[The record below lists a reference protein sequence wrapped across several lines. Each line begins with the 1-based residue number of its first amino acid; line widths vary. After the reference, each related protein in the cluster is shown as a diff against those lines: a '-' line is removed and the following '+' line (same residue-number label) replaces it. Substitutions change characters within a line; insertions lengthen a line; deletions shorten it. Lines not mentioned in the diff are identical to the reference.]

1 MGLFSSKKK
10 YVKNVTRDNE
20 FLKNYAVK
28 VNALMIYAE
37 DNDKITA
44 QLEELQN
51 EFQYTVA
58 TADTDAKKFEK
69 QIDNQYKTLY
79 AVMSQPGW
87 DEDEVIGMIRQ
98 MRATIITLMA
108 ER

>member
-20 FLKNYAVK
+20 FLKDYAIK
-28 VNALMIYAE
+28 VNALMVFAE
-37 DNDKITA
+37 DNENVTA
-44 QLEELQN
+44 ALRQLQD

-58 TADTDAKKFEK
+58 TADRDAKKMEK
-69 QIDNQYKTLY
+69 EIGNLYKAIY
-79 AVMSQPGW
+79 AVLSQPGW
-87 DEDEVIGMIRQ
+87 NEAEVIGQIRQ
-98 MRATIITLMA
+98 MRATIDTLMA